1 MSTPLIAHVE
11 IPSTNLDRTSE
22 FLKNVF
28 GWEFKPF
35 GNGYVLFNNHR
46 GIMAGLRKVENVVN
60 GDCTVFHVSVESI
73 DEILEKAKNH
83 DGQVKTGKTIIPAMG
98 FYALL
103 MDPDGNT
110 IGLYQKS

>member
-35 GNGYVLFNNHR
+35 GNGYLLFNDHR
-46 GIMAGLRKVENVVN
+46 GIMAGLRKVEKVVT
-60 GDCTVFHVSVESI
+60 GDCTVFHVSVKSI
-73 DEILEKAKNH
+73 DEIIDKAKKH
-83 DGQVKTGKTIIPAMG
+83 DGQVKTGKTIIPVMG
-98 FYALL
+98 WYAVIS
-103 MDPDGNT
+103 DPDGNS